1 MNEMFNEMVLKMI
14 LFTEEDSLSVRVVQF
29 SVGVS
34 LTYVE
39 QENIQK
45 KGRMMLLSSTR
56 MKISTL
62 SR

>member
-45 KGRMMLLSSTR
+45 RANDAPFFNQNENFYT
-56 MKISTL
+56 
-62 SR
+62 